1 MGSRMEAAVRYV
13 RLRGQRSRLDPP
25 DAPAVAAPGGEH
37 RGRVAGFT
45 PGGDL
50 LVRLDDGPAIE
61 VPLREGI
68 RNRFEVGSP
77 VLVYVD
83 DAGTLAG
90 WYLPDAGIGV
100 HTRGDC

>member
-1 MGSRMEAAVRYV
+1 MDAAVRYV

-25 DAPAVAAPGGEH
+25 GAAAVAGRGSEH
-37 RGRVAGFT
+37 RGKVAGFR
-45 PGGDL
+45 PGGNA
-50 LVRLDDGPAIE
+50 LVRLDDGRAVE

-77 VLVYVD
+77 ALVYFD
-83 DAGTLAG
+83 DTGILMG

-100 HTRGDC
+100 HMQGDG